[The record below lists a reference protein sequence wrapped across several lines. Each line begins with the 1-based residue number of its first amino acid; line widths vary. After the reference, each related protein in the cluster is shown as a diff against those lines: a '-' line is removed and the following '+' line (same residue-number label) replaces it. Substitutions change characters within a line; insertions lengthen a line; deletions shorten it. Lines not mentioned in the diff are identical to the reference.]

1 MSYYT
6 RSILFCVCGIY
17 ATLNIL
23 NTLGDLFEVLLRAYT
38 SYYTKV
44 ISRTKCTGWATYI

>member
-6 RSILFCVCGIY
+6 QSILFCVCGIY